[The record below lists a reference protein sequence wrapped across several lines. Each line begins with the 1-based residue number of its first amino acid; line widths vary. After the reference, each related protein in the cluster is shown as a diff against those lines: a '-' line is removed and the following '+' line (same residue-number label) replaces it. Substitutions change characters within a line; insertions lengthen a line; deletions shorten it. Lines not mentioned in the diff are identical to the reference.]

1 MCSNDY
7 VFHACSVP
15 SNQMGQP
22 CVDIMLVTTSGIAE
36 STAAA
41 GGNSKNLWDGG
52 EGKRWIKQSSNTQYL
67 IFVSL
72 LPMNVVLLMESSS
85 ITRASS
91 QWSRSTRA
99 YASGEPTS
107 TWSTTSYRFSFDF
120 VNLCN
125 LWAMN
130 FVNVIWTLWY
140 ACIDR
145 GYLYEWM

>member
-7 VFHACSVP
+7 VFHACSAP

-36 STAAA
+36 STAAS

-72 LPMNVVLLMESSS
+72 SLTNVVMLGVSAS
-85 ITRASS
+85 ITRVS
-91 QWSRSTRA
+91 
-99 YASGEPTS
+99 
-107 TWSTTSYRFSFDF
+107 
-120 VNLCN
+120 
-125 LWAMN
+125 
-130 FVNVIWTLWY
+130 
-140 ACIDR
+140 
-145 GYLYEWM
+145 